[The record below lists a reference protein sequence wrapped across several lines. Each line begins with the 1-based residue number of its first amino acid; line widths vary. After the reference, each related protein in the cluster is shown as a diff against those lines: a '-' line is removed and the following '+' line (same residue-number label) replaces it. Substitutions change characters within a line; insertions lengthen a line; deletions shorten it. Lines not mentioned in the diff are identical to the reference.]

1 MTAPLLPTIN
11 AGFNAL
17 SAALLTAG
25 FLFIR
30 KKNVAAHRRCMTG
43 AFLSSVFFLAGYLLH
58 HARAGHVRFQGA
70 GLWRSLYLLL
80 LLSHTVLAAAVV
92 PLVVTTL
99 ALAARERFD
108 RHRVW
113 ARWTWPVWMYV
124 SVTGVAIYFALY
136 QFP

>member
-1 MTAPLLPTIN
+1 
-11 AGFNAL
+11 
-17 SAALLTAG
+17 
-25 FLFIR
+25 
-30 KKNVAAHRRCMTG
+30 MTG
-43 AFLSSVFFLAGYLLH
+43 AFLSSVFFLAGYLLP